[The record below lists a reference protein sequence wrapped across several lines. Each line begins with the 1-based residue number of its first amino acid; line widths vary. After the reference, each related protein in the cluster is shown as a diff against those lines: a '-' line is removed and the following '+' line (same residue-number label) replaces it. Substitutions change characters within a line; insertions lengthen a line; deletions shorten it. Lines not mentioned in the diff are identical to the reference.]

1 MAKELIQVVTQD
13 AQTGDLGN
21 VPKRVLVQWSD
32 SDTGD
37 SDQEIVEYD
46 SMTTEAKAI
55 YDTFIQMCEVYM
67 NA

>member
-21 VPKRVLVQWSD
+21 VHKRVLVQWSD
-32 SDTGD
+32 ADTGD
-37 SDQEIVEYD
+37 AGQEIVEYD

-55 YDTFIQMCEVYM
+55 YDTFIQLCEVYM

>member
-32 SDTGD
+32 G
-37 SDQEIVEYD
+37 
-46 SMTTEAKAI
+46 MTTEAKAI

>member
-1 MAKELIQVVTQD
+1 MAKELIQVIAQD

-21 VPKRVLVQWSD
+21 VPKRVLVQWKD
-32 SDTGD
+32 ADTGD
-37 SDQEIVEYD
+37 AGQEIVEYD

-67 NA
+67 NP

>member
-13 AQTGDLGN
+13 SQTGPLGGI
-21 VPKRVLVQWSD
+21 PKRIIIQWQ
-32 SDTGD
+32 DTENGD
-37 SDQEIVEYD
+37 DQVIINYD
-46 SMTTEAKAI
+46 SMTVESKAI